1 MNESR
6 VSLYSLALEV
16 KSVVLYGESWDR
28 THFSGNAF
36 MTYTAVGNISGMYIE
51 CVKRNQVLELGAA
64 VRVGGRR
71 VW

>member
-1 MNESR
+1 M
-6 VSLYSLALEV
+6 
-16 KSVVLYGESWDR
+16 VLYGESWDR